1 MDVSERIQVLK
12 LAGLGRDAIA
22 AILDAEPSGIADYS
36 LSSVAPDVGESVRNF
51 YVVLEDSRSTENGG
65 TAVDE
70 NTVYLPLKVRN
81 GFDGADLVET
91 MPNGYLR
98 LLRSG
103 MMFVNASY
111 GVDHTP
117 PGVSSYSFSMK
128 LGHDDEPGDATID
141 ASLAATLLAQPAI
154 GKDVGTTFM
163 PVTAGSWVALRAIG
177 FEASNEISA
186 TLFVGFIA

>member
-1 MDVSERIQVLK
+1 MATSD
-12 LAGLGRDAIA
+12 D
-22 AILDAEPSGIADYS
+22 
-36 LSSVAPDVGESVRNF
+36 VRNF

-70 NTVYLPLKVRN
+70 DTLYLPLKVRN
-81 GFDGADLVET
+81 GFDGTGLFET

-117 PGVSSYSFSMK
+117 VGVASYGFSMV
-128 LGHDDEPGDATID
+128 LGHDDEPGDATVD
-141 ASLAATLLAQPAI
+141 VSLASTLLAQPAT
-154 GKDVGTTFM
+154 GKDVGTTFK
-163 PVTAGSWVALRAIG
+163 PVTAGSWVALRALG
-177 FEASNEISA
+177 FEAPNEIFA
-186 TLFVGFIA
+186 ALFVGFIA